1 MARVSSG
8 LRGGV
13 SLSFQDEERGESKY
27 SLSMS
32 ARVSVKADGSLGTGI
47 ARQGLREIS
56 AKAALGRAGTMS
68 ESGSIFQSPA
78 PRDVDNFMHALLGTC
93 IILSCDFS

>member
-68 ESGSIFQSPA
+68 ESGSTFKS
-78 PRDVDNFMHALLGTC
+78 
-93 IILSCDFS
+93 S